1 MVAAKAR
8 GAVRSPNIWQRPDV
22 YEVENRAVDPD
33 GSLTAALRGIRDW
46 AGADVLDVGCGTGF
60 HLPSF
65 AATAARVVGVEP
77 HPGLAAVARRRCTG
91 LRNVGV
97 RVGAA
102 QDLPLPS
109 HRVDVAHARW
119 AYFFGPGCE
128 PGLRELARVMRRGGV
143 SYVVDNDATRS
154 TFGRWFRSAYPAY
167 DAAAVERFWS
177 GRGWNRR
184 RVDMGWRFASR
195 EDLEAVLRIE
205 LPPAQAER
213 ALAEHR
219 GLEVDYAVNVWW
231 REW

>member
-1 MVAAKAR
+1 MAAAR

-33 GSLTAALRGIRDW
+33 GRLTTALRGIRDW
-46 AGADVLDVGCGTGF
+46 AGANVLDIGCGTGF
-60 HLPSF
+60 HLPAF

-77 HPGLAAVARRRCTG
+77 HPGLAAAARRRCGG
-91 LRNVGV
+91 LSNAGV

-154 TFGRWFRSAYPAY
+154 TFGRWFRTAYPSY

-177 GRGWNRR
+177 GRGWHRR
-184 RVDMGWRFASR
+184 QVDMGWRFESR
-195 EDLEAVLRIE
+195 ADIEAVLRIE
-205 LPPAQAER
+205 LPPAHAER
-213 ALAEHR
+213 ALAEHP